1 VHLADAADNCELADA
16 DTVVSVEAGDSS
28 VLDVAVQCHI
38 DLRGRLVISTE
49 AFGLPQLLA
58 LRPDGT
64 QRYRLFSDQFS
75 NAVPAL
81 FPDGSRLVYGS
92 YRSGRWRL
100 FLFEAATGAISALP
114 PIGDMDLGP
123 AVSPDGTQIAFEV
136 MTLDVAGN
144 AAFRIWVMAA
154 NGASPTALT
163 TGGPSEL
170 SDASPAWSPDGQWIV
185 FSRTGTLYKMHP
197 DGSML
202 TLVPCS
208 PGPCGHPAW
217 SPDGSALAYTG
228 LSDETGDG
236 IGDNYDVY
244 VMDFASGGVRRLT
257 TSLDQEDAPRWSPDG
272 TALAYQRVVQGRI
285 QVFRIQADGTE
296 AVNLTNLPITDA
308 EPAWGPLP

>member
-1 VHLADAADNCELADA
+1 M
-16 DTVVSVEAGDSS
+16 
-28 VLDVAVQCHI
+28 
-38 DLRGRLVISTE
+38 
-49 AFGLPQLLA
+49 
-58 LRPDGT
+58 
-64 QRYRLFSDQFS
+64 
-75 NAVPAL
+75 PAL

-100 FLFEAATGAISALP
+100 FLFEVAIGAIAALP

-144 AAFRIWVMAA
+144 AAFRIWVMGA

-170 SDASPAWSPDGQWIV
+170 SDASPAWSPDG
-185 FSRTGTLYKMHP
+185 
-197 DGSML
+197 
-202 TLVPCS
+202 
-208 PGPCGHPAW
+208 
-217 SPDGSALAYTG
+217 SALAYTG

-236 IGDNYDVY
+236 VGDNYDVY

-296 AVNLTNLPITDA
+296 AVNLTNSPITEDQ
-308 EPAWGPLP
+308 PVWGLLP